1 MATATG
7 EGAEEIDVVIAAKSS
22 AELSSFLEAW
32 RSILSPY
39 HLIIVVH
46 TNEKDSVQVPP
57 GFLFHL
63 YTPRNIA
70 HLISSPDLASALTM
84 SPHACKSFG
93 FLVSTK
99 QFIFTLDTDCSPA
112 KDPLSGTLI
121 DPIDRHLKNLRQHST
136 PFFFNT
142 LYDPYRE
149 GTDFV
154 RGYPF
159 SLREGVPSAVS
170 HGLWLNVPDL
180 DAPTRIVKPRV
191 HNRTYVDTVLTLP
204 QGCLFPMSS
213 INLAFDRKSVGAA
226 MFFGLEILSG
236 SNRYESFDDIWA
248 GLCCK
253 VICDHLGYGVKSG
266 LPYIWRDD
274 SANEKVIKSLEHV
287 PEGLQWLEHLL
298 PFFQTLRFSQT
309 ALSADDCYLEIA
321 KQLQEGRL
329 NSVDGIFQKIGALM
343 ESWIQVWQS
352 HSA

>member
-1 MATATG
+1 MAMAKG
-7 EGAEEIDVVIAAKSS
+7 EGAEEIDVVIAAKTSG
-22 AELSSFLEAW
+22 EVRSFLEAW
-32 RSILSPY
+32 RPILSPY
-39 HLIIVVH
+39 HLIIVVP
-46 TNEKDSVQVPP
+46 TEDAVQVPP

-70 HLISSPDLASALTM
+70 HIVGSLDLASALTI
-84 SPHACKSFG
+84 SPHACRSFG

-112 KDPLSGTLI
+112 KDPLSGALI
-121 DPIDRHLKNLRQHST
+121 DPIDRHLKNLTQHST

-159 SLREGVPSAVS
+159 SLREGAVSAIS

-180 DAPTRIVKPRV
+180 DAPTRIVKPHV
-191 HNRTYVDTVLTLP
+191 VNRTYVDTVLTVP

-213 INLAFDRKSVGAA
+213 INLAFDRKIVGVA
-226 MFFGLEILSG
+226 MFFGLQILSG
-236 SNRYESFDDIWA
+236 SSRYESFDDIWA

-266 LPYIWRDD
+266 LPYIWRND
-274 SANEKVIKSLEHV
+274 SAKEKVIESLQHV

-298 PFFQTLRFSQT
+298 PFFQKLHFSH
-309 ALSADDCYLEIA
+309 SAVSAVDCYLEIA
-321 KQLQEGRL
+321 KQLKEGRL
-329 NSVDGIFQKIGALM
+329 NSVDNIFQKFGSLM
-343 ESWIQVWQS
+343 ESWTEVWQS